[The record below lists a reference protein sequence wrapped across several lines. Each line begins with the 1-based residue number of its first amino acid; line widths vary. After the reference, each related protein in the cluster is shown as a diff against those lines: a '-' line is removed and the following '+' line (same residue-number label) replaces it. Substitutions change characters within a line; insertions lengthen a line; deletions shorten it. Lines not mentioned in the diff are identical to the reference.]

1 MSTKTTFKRV
11 ALVAVAAL
19 GLGVLTSVA
28 PATAAANATITSLSA
43 GTPTPVR
50 VGVVSSVTITAAHA
64 ADASV
69 DNTFIAAAKVT
80 TAPSTSKAK
89 TDTNT
94 ASLGVT
100 IATGAGTGESLSVA
114 NAYVVGGANA
124 TVQST
129 SDTAVSSTFKVKF
142 VADVEGTYTVLVS
155 VGNTAYTAGN
165 QTVAV
170 TFTTVGAPTAL
181 TLTKVAGVVTT
192 ASTTATKGAIYKL
205 TMKDA
210 NGNATV
216 LGQDEAIVVTNPDTT
231 NLDIYAN
238 GAASTNISSTGSVKD
253 YTIVVFAKTTS
264 PNTFTAGT
272 STLTV
277 TGSGLLPA
285 TLTTNTTV
293 TRVATDAAVATDT
306 VACTTAANCTGATG
320 GTDAGASGT
329 FTANVKGSV
338 SLTIGGLSSD
348 DTDDIIYPVFV
359 TDSSSGTAVSY
370 ATTVTLAAT
379 KVAGTTTSVK
389 FTAPAPSLLGTV
401 VLDGFGDNE
410 VTLTYVK
417 GYAASV
423 AVQGSAS
430 VLSATGGKNT
440 FTVLVADQYTT
451 ALPYQSV
458 SVSVAGRNTVAAT
471 ALGVTDANGLISY
484 SLTDAGTTGTKDTVT
499 FSIVGGSG
507 GVTTYTK
514 DAVVNYGTVTVS
526 TVTVTGG
533 ATADTVEG
541 TTLTKISAADNGPEA
556 SYVSIKAVVKDA
568 SGNLLAGVP
577 VTFTVDKGAIVKTA
591 AVDYATVY
599 TGSDGSATTRAF
611 NWTVGKQTV
620 TATAGGVAKT
630 GYINWVAT
638 DASTARVL
646 SATATGDIV
655 SLKVVDRFGNAV
667 AGVAISLSRTGTGLF
682 GNGSSTQSVTTDKSG
697 TADIRFTGSGTV
709 VAELDKAVYTQAADV
724 AGEIDATAVTAAVAG
739 TTKGTGAS
747 LAPAGVAKVSVAIE
761 ESSNSTL
768 AAAQSASDAA
778 AEATDAANA
787 ATDAANAAAEA
798 ADAATAAAQDAA
810 DAVAALSTQVTEMVD
825 ALKKQI
831 TALTNLVIKIQ
842 KKVKA

>member
-28 PATAAANATITSLSA
+28 PASAARTITGLSA
-43 GTPTPVR
+43 GTATPAR
-50 VGVVSSVTITAAHA
+50 VGVTATVTITATHVA
-64 ADASV
+64 AAS
-69 DNTFIAAAKVT
+69 DTFIAAAKVT
-80 TAPSTSKAK
+80 TAPATSKTK

-94 ASLGVT
+94 ASLGVS
-100 IATGAGTGESLSVA
+100 IDAGTGTALSGSIS
-114 NAYVVGGANA
+114 YGAGNSYA
-124 TVQST
+124 LISQTDSAKT
-129 SDTAVSSTFKVKF
+129 SSAFKLNF
-142 VADVEGTYTVLVS
+142 TADVEGTYTVLVS
-155 VGNTAYTAGN
+155 TGSNTYTAGD

-170 TFTTVGAPTAL
+170 TFTTVGSPTAL

-192 ASTTATKGAIYKL
+192 VSTDATKGAIYKL
-205 TMKDA
+205 SMKDA

-216 LGQDEAIVVTNPDTT
+216 LGQDEAIIVTNPDTT
-231 NLDIYAN
+231 NLDINAN
-238 GAASTNISSTGSVKD
+238 GAASTNIAKTNSVKD

-264 PNTFTAGT
+264 PSTFTAGT

-277 TGSGLLPA
+277 SGSGLLPA

-293 TRVATDAAVATDT
+293 TRVATDAAVTTDT

-320 GTDAGASGT
+320 GAAGDSSFAAS
-329 FTANVKGSV
+329 VKGAV
-338 SLTIGGLSSD
+338 SLTIGGLSSSA
-348 DTDDIIYPVFV
+348 TDDKIYPIFV
-359 TDSSSGTAVSY
+359 NDSSSGTAVRY

-379 KVAGTTTSVK
+379 TVAAATTSVK

-401 VLDGFGDNE
+401 VLTGFGDNAT
-410 VTLTYVK
+410 TLTYAK

-423 AVQGSAS
+423 AVQGQAS
-430 VLSATGGKNT
+430 VLSATAAKNT

-458 SVSVAGRNTVAAT
+458 SVSVAGRNTVAST

-484 SLTDAGTTGTKDTVT
+484 TLTDAGTTGTKDTIT
-499 FSIVGGSG
+499 FSIVGGSNG
-507 GVTTYTK
+507 TTTISK

-646 SATATGDIV
+646 SASATGDIV

-667 AGVAISLSRTGTGLF
+667 AGVAISLTRTGTGLF
-682 GNGSSTQSVTTDKSG
+682 GNGASTQSISTDKNG
-697 TADIRFTGSGTV
+697 TADVRFSGSGTV
-709 VAELDKAVYTQAADV
+709 VAELDKTVYTQSADV

-747 LAPAGVAKVSVAIE
+747 LAPAGVAKATVAIE
-761 ESSNSTL
+761 ESANSTL

-810 DAVAALSTQVTEMVD
+810 DAVAALSTQVGEMID

-842 KKVKA
+842 KKVRA

>member
-28 PATAAANATITSLSA
+28 PASAARTITGLSA
-43 GTPTPVR
+43 GTATPAR
-50 VGVVSSVTITAAHA
+50 VGVTATVTITATHVA
-64 ADASV
+64 AAS
-69 DNTFIAAAKVT
+69 DTFIAAAKVT
-80 TAPSTSKAK
+80 TAPATSKTK

-94 ASLGVT
+94 ASLGVS
-100 IATGAGTGESLSVA
+100 IDAGTGTALSGSIS
-114 NAYVVGGANA
+114 YGAGNSYA
-124 TVQST
+124 LISQTDSAKT
-129 SDTAVSSTFKVKF
+129 SSAFKLNF
-142 VADVEGTYTVLVS
+142 TADVEGTYTVLVS
-155 VGNTAYTAGN
+155 TGSNTYTAGD

-170 TFTTVGAPTAL
+170 TFTTVGSPTAL

-192 ASTTATKGAIYKL
+192 VSTDATKGAIYKL
-205 TMKDA
+205 SMKDA

-216 LGQDEAIVVTNPDTT
+216 LGQDEAIIVTNPDTT
-231 NLDIYAN
+231 NLDINAN
-238 GAASTNISSTGSVKD
+238 GAASTNIAKTNSVKD

-264 PNTFTAGT
+264 PSTFTAGT

-277 TGSGLLPA
+277 SGSGLLPA

-293 TRVATDAAVATDT
+293 TRVATDAAVTTDT

-320 GTDAGASGT
+320 GAAGDSSFAAS
-329 FTANVKGSV
+329 VKGAV
-338 SLTIGGLSSD
+338 SLTIGGLSSSA
-348 DTDDIIYPVFV
+348 TDDKIYPIFV
-359 TDSSSGTAVSY
+359 NDSSSGTAVRY

-379 KVAGTTTSVK
+379 TVAAATTSVK

-401 VLDGFGDNE
+401 VLTGFGDNAT
-410 VTLTYVK
+410 TLTYAK

-423 AVQGSAS
+423 AVQGQAS
-430 VLSATGGKNT
+430 VLSATAAKNT

-458 SVSVAGRNTVAAT
+458 SVSVAGRNTVAST

-484 SLTDAGTTGTKDTVT
+484 TLTDAGTTGTKDTIT
-499 FSIVGGSG
+499 FSIVGGSNG
-507 GVTTYTK
+507 TTTISK

-646 SATATGDIV
+646 SASATGDIV

-667 AGVAISLSRTGTGLF
+667 AGVAISLTRTGTGLF
-682 GNGSSTQSVTTDKSG
+682 GNGASTQSISTDKNG
-697 TADIRFTGSGTV
+697 TADVRFSGSGTV
-709 VAELDKAVYTQAADV
+709 VAELDKTVYTQSADV

-747 LAPAGVAKVSVAIE
+747 LAPAGVAKATVAIE
-761 ESSNSTL
+761 ESANSTL

-810 DAVAALSTQVTEMVD
+810 DAVAALSTQVGEMID